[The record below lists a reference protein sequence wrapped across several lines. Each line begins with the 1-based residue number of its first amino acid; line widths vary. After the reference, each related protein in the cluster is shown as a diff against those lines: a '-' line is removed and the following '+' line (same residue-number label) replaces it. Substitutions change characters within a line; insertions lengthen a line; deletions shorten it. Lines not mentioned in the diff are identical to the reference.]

1 MHMNMGENP
10 TSASQST
17 LSPGK
22 WTGRLVAALIL
33 AEGIWGLLESLTS
46 NVLVPLFARVL
57 DGDPQSPSY
66 LGKGDLNVPALF
78 KSFSA
83 FCLAGIVSALVY
95 AWSRRKPAAVQV
107 KMMRVTQKVSH
118 PVAGPLSIA
127 ARPEPVA
134 APTPT
139 AVTPTPAPQIEQT
152 PVSTPPVLL
161 PQQPKPAPPP
171 PPLVAPSKPVK
182 PKAAKEVYYNLV
194 GEPIDPTEDDRP
206 Q

>member
-1 MHMNMGENP
+1 MGENP
-10 TSASQST
+10 TSTSQSPLT
-17 LSPGK
+17 PAK
-22 WTGRLVAALIL
+22 WTGQLVAAVIL

-46 NVLVPLFARVL
+46 NVLVPLFGRVL
-57 DGDPQSPSY
+57 DGDPQSPTY

-95 AWSRRKPAAVQV
+95 AWSRRKPGAVQV
-107 KMMRVTQKVSH
+107 KTMRVTQKQSQ
-118 PVAGPLSIA
+118 PIAGPLSIT

-134 APTPT
+134 APNPT
-139 AVTPTPAPQIEQT
+139 AVIPTATPQIEQT
-152 PVSTPPVLL
+152 PVSTPPVL
-161 PQQPKPAPPP
+161 PPPTPKPSPPP
-171 PPLVAPSKPVK
+171 VVAPSKPEK

-194 GEPIDPTEDDRP
+194 GEPIDPSEDDRP